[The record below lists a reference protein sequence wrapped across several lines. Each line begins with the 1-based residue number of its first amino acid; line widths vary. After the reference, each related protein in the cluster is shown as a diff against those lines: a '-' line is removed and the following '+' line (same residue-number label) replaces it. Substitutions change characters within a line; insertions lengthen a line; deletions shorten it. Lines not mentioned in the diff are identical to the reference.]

1 MNSVHHI
8 GITVS
13 DLEESIDFYYRIL
26 GLEFAKAP
34 TDVFGGEE
42 LSRGV
47 GILGASLRLVM
58 FKAGSTLIEL
68 IEYSAPESPVN
79 EPLPSN
85 AYGASHIA
93 FEVNDIESEKR
104 RLEREGV
111 HFLSDIN
118 VVDEGPL
125 AGWKWVYFLDP
136 DGISHELVE
145 ISYENE
151 DEIKKSI
158 EQYKKNSGWV

>member
-13 DLEESIDFYYRIL
+13 DLERSIDFYYRIL

-34 TDVFGGEE
+34 TGIFGGKE

-47 GILGASLRLVM
+47 GVPGASLRLVM

-68 IEYSAPESPVN
+68 IEYSAPESPVS
-79 EPLPSN
+79 EPLPN
-85 AYGASHIA
+85 NGYGASHVA
-93 FEVNDIESEKR
+93 FEVDDIEYEKK
-104 RLEREGV
+104 RLEDQGV
-111 HFLSDIN
+111 YFLSDIN
-118 VVDEGPL
+118 VVNERPF
-125 AGWKWVYFLDP
+125 AAWKWVYFLDP

-151 DEIKKSI
+151 DEIKKSV
-158 EQYKKNSGWV
+158 EKFKKNSGLV